1 MKRTLTVP
9 EEGIETL
16 FGSYDE
22 NLKHLES
29 LFNVRIRTQGH
40 DLLVEGET
48 PDLDKVDRV
57 VGGLSSLLKDG
68 YKLSNTD
75 VKTASDLVAQDESVD
90 IRDHF
95 LKGTLTP
102 AGKRRV
108 APKTVN
114 QRRYLDA
121 IDQNDIVFGVGPA
134 GTGKTYLAM
143 AQAVAFLVAKKVSR
157 IILARP
163 AVEAGEKLGFL
174 PGDLQEKVNPYL
186 RPLYDALYDMLDVE
200 RVARY
205 IERGTIEIAPIA
217 FMRGRTLNDSFVI
230 LDEAQNTTSEQM
242 KMFLTRLGFGAKAV
256 ITGDVTQIDLPS
268 GRTSGLVEAMKV
280 VGAIGGSPSCTSTSV
295 TSSGTG
301 SSSRSSRRTRSSATG
316 PTAAPASAPTDRPI
330 MADQRRARRPPDL
343 REFGSP
349 TARRGDDGLRV
360 AI

>member
-1 MKRTLTVP
+1 MKRISVP
-9 EEGIETL
+9 EDGIETL
-16 FGSYDE
+16 FGSLDE

-40 DLLVEGET
+40 DLLVEGDSS
-48 PDLDKVDRV
+48 DLARVDRV
-57 VGGLSSLLKDG
+57 VGQLSSLMRDG
-68 YKLSNTD
+68 YKLTNSD
-75 VKTASDLVAQDESVD
+75 VKTASDLVAQDELVD
-90 IRDHF
+90 LRDHF

-108 APKTVN
+108 APKSVT
-114 QRRYLDA
+114 QRKYLDA
-121 IDQNDIVFGVGPA
+121 IDQHDIVFGIGPA

-200 RVARY
+200 RVERY

-217 FMRGRTLNDSFVI
+217 FMRGRTLNDAFVI

-256 ITGDVTQIDLPS
+256 ITGDVTQIDLPT
-268 GRTSGLVEAMKV
+268 GRMSGLVEAMKIVNSIEGISFIYFDDRDV
-280 VGAIGGSPSCTSTSV
+280 VRHKLVQQIVKAYEAFSNGGTSRQV
-295 TSSGTG
+295 PGVARG
-301 SSSRSSRRTRSSATG
+301 SNDNGSHG
-316 PTAAPASAPTDRPI
+316 P
-330 MADQRRARRPPDL
+330 
-343 REFGSP
+343 G
-349 TARRGDDGLRV
+349 
-360 AI
+360 

>member
-1 MKRTLTVP
+1 MKRITVP
-9 EEGIETL
+9 QEGIETL

-29 LFNVRIRTQGH
+29 LFHVRIRTQGH
-40 DLLVEGET
+40 DLLVEGEST
-48 PDLDKVDRV
+48 DLDKVDRV
-57 VGGLSSLLKDG
+57 VGQLSSLMQDG
-68 YKLSNTD
+68 YKLSNSD
-75 VKTASDLVAQDESVD
+75 VKTASDLVAQNESVD

-95 LKGTLTP
+95 LRGSLTP

-108 APKTVN
+108 APKSVN

-121 IDQNDIVFGVGPA
+121 IDQYDIVFGIGPA

-205 IERGTIEIAPIA
+205 LERGTIEIAPIA

-242 KMFLTRLGFGAKAV
+242 KMFLTRLGFGSKAV
-256 ITGDVTQIDLPS
+256 ITGDVTQIDLPT
-268 GRTSGLVEAMKV
+268 GRMSGLVEAMKV
-280 VGAIGGSPSCTSTSV
+280 VNMIEGISFIYFDERDVVRHKLVQQIVKAYEQFSNGSGPAR
-295 TSSGTG
+295 
-301 SSSRSSRRTRSSATG
+301 SRG
-316 PTAAPASAPTDRPI
+316 
-330 MADQRRARRPPDL
+330 
-343 REFGSP
+343 
-349 TARRGDDGLRV
+349 
-360 AI
+360 

>member
-1 MKRTLTVP
+1 MKRITVP

-40 DLLVEGET
+40 DLLVEGDT

-57 VGGLSSLLKDG
+57 VGQLSSLLRDG
-68 YKLSNTD
+68 YKLSNAD
-75 VKTASDLVAQDESVD
+75 VKTASELIAHDTAVD

-95 LKGTLTP
+95 LKGSLTP

-121 IDQNDIVFGVGPA
+121 IEQNDIVFGIGPA

-186 RPLYDALYDMLDVE
+186 RPLYDALYDMLPADQVVKRLGNGE
-200 RVARY
+200 IEVA
-205 IERGTIEIAPIA
+205 PLA
-217 FMRGRTLNDSFVI
+217 FMRGRTLSSAFVI

-242 KMFLTRLGFGAKAV
+242 KMFLTRLGFGSKAV
-256 ITGDVTQIDLPS
+256 ITGDITQIDLPT
-268 GRTSGLVEAMKV
+268 GRMSGLVEAMKV
-280 VGAIGGSPSCTSTSV
+280 VNAIDGISFISFDERDVVRHKLVQQIVRAYEAFTNGNGRPSTAS
-295 TSSGTG
+295 TG
-301 SSSRSSRRTRSSATG
+301 SGQA
-316 PTAAPASAPTDRPI
+316 
-330 MADQRRARRPPDL
+330 
-343 REFGSP
+343 GSG
-349 TARRGDDGLRV
+349 RGALAEPRHG
-360 AI
+360 

>member
-1 MKRTLTVP
+1 MKRITVP
-9 EEGIETL
+9 GEGIETL

-40 DLLVEGET
+40 DLLVDGDT
-48 PDLDKVDRV
+48 PDLEKVDRV
-57 VGGLSSLLKDG
+57 VGQLSSLMRDG

-75 VKTASDLVAQDESVD
+75 VKTASSLVAQDESID
-90 IRDHF
+90 LREHF

-108 APKTVN
+108 AAKTLN

-121 IDQNDIVFGVGPA
+121 IDQHDIVFGIGPA

-143 AQAVAFLVAKKVSR
+143 AQAIACLVSKRVSR

-280 VGAIGGSPSCTSTSV
+280 VHAIEGIAFIHFDERDVVRHKLVQQIVKAYESFSNGNGAH
-295 TSSGTG
+295 
-301 SSSRSSRRTRSSATG
+301 RR
-316 PTAAPASAPTDRPI
+316 
-330 MADQRRARRPPDL
+330 
-343 REFGSP
+343 
-349 TARRGDDGLRV
+349 
-360 AI
+360 

>member
-1 MKRTLTVP
+1 MKRITVP

-22 NLKHLES
+22 NLKRLES
-29 LFNVRIRTQGH
+29 LFNVKIRTQGH
-40 DLLVEGET
+40 DLLIEGD
-48 PDLDKVDRV
+48 PLNVDKVDRV
-57 VGGLSSLLKDG
+57 VGQLSALVRDG
-68 YKLSNTD
+68 FKLSNTD
-75 VKTASDLVAQDESVD
+75 VKTASDLVAQDGSVD
-90 IRDHF
+90 LRDHF
-95 LKGTLTP
+95 LKGSLTA
-102 AGKRRV
+102 AGKRRI

-121 IDQNDIVFGVGPA
+121 IDQHDIVFGIGPA

-174 PGDLQEKVNPYL
+174 PGDMQEKVNPYL
-186 RPLYDALYDMLDVE
+186 RPLYDALYDMLDAE

-242 KMFLTRLGFGAKAV
+242 KMFLTRLGFGSKAV
-256 ITGDVTQIDLPS
+256 ITGDVTQIDLPA

-280 VGAIGGSPSCTSTSV
+280 VSRIDGISFVYFDERDVVRHKLIQQIVRAYEAFSNSNGHHGS
-295 TSSGTG
+295 
-301 SSSRSSRRTRSSATG
+301 
-316 PTAAPASAPTDRPI
+316 
-330 MADQRRARRPPDL
+330 
-343 REFGSP
+343 
-349 TARRGDDGLRV
+349 
-360 AI
+360 

>member
-1 MKRTLTVP
+1 MKRITVP

-22 NLKHLES
+22 NLKRLES

-40 DLLVEGET
+40 ELLVDGDT
-48 PDLDKVDRV
+48 PDLDRVDRV
-57 VGGLSSLLKDG
+57 VGQLASLLRDG
-68 YKLSNTD
+68 YKLSAAD
-75 VKTASDLVAQDESVD
+75 VKTASDLVAQDDSVD
-90 IRDHF
+90 LRDHF
-95 LKGTLTP
+95 LKGSLTP
-102 AGKRRV
+102 GGKRRV
-108 APKTVN
+108 APKTVT

-121 IDQNDIVFGVGPA
+121 IEQNDIVFGIGPA

-186 RPLYDALYDMLDVE
+186 RPLYDALYDMLDVD

-205 IERGTIEIAPIA
+205 LERGTIEIAPIA

-230 LDEAQNTTSEQM
+230 LDEAQNTTTEQM

-268 GRTSGLVEAMKV
+268 GRTSGLVEAMHV
-280 VGAIGGSPSCTSTSV
+280 VNAIEGIEFVYFDERDVVRHKLVQQIVKAYEAHSANGNGRPARAAGPSS
-295 TSSGTG
+295 
-301 SSSRSSRRTRSSATG
+301 
-316 PTAAPASAPTDRPI
+316 
-330 MADQRRARRPPDL
+330 
-343 REFGSP
+343 
-349 TARRGDDGLRV
+349 
-360 AI
+360 

>member
-1 MKRTLTVP
+1 VKRITVP

-29 LFNVRIRTQGH
+29 VFNVRIRTQGH
-40 DLLVEGET
+40 DLLVEGESAG
-48 PDLDKVDRV
+48 LERVDRV
-57 VGGLSSLLKDG
+57 VGQLSSLMRDG
-68 YKLSNTD
+68 YKLSDKD

-90 IRDHF
+90 LRDHF
-95 LKGTLTP
+95 LKGSLTS

-121 IDQNDIVFGVGPA
+121 IEQHDIVFGIGPA

-143 AQAVAFLVAKKVSR
+143 AQAVAYLVAKKVNR

-186 RPLYDALYDMLDVE
+186 RPLYYALYDMLDVD

-205 IERGTIEIAPIA
+205 LERGTI
-217 FMRGRTLNDSFVI
+217 
-230 LDEAQNTTSEQM
+230 
-242 KMFLTRLGFGAKAV
+242 
-256 ITGDVTQIDLPS
+256 
-268 GRTSGLVEAMKV
+268 
-280 VGAIGGSPSCTSTSV
+280 
-295 TSSGTG
+295 
-301 SSSRSSRRTRSSATG
+301 
-316 PTAAPASAPTDRPI
+316 
-330 MADQRRARRPPDL
+330 
-343 REFGSP
+343 
-349 TARRGDDGLRV
+349 
-360 AI
+360 

>member
-57 VGGLSSLLKDG
+57 VGGLAALLKDG

-75 VKTASDLVAQDESVD
+75 VRTASDLVAQDESVD

-95 LKGTLTP
+95 LKGTLTA

-108 APKTVN
+108 SPKTVN

-121 IDQNDIVFGVGPA
+121 IEQNDIVFGIGPA

-143 AQAVAFLVAKKVSR
+143 AQAVAFLVAKKVNR

-186 RPLYDALYDMLDVE
+186 RPLYDALYDMLDSE

-242 KMFLTRLGFGAKAV
+242 KMFLTRLGFGSKAV
-256 ITGDVTQIDLPS
+256 ITGDITQIDLPT
-268 GRTSGLVEAMKV
+268 GRPSGLIEAMKV
-280 VGAIGGSPSCTSTSV
+280 VNDIEGISFIYFDERDVVRHRLVQQIVKAYEAYTNGSGVALPQGV
-295 TSSGTG
+295 
-301 SSSRSSRRTRSSATG
+301 
-316 PTAAPASAPTDRPI
+316 I
-330 MADQRRARRPPDL
+330 RRA
-343 REFGSP
+343 
-349 TARRGDDGLRV
+349 
-360 AI
+360 

>member
-1 MKRTLTVP
+1 MKRLTVP
-9 EEGIETL
+9 QEGIETL

-40 DLLVEGET
+40 DLMVEGE
-48 PDLDKVDRV
+48 PAGLDKVDRV
-57 VGGLSSLLKDG
+57 VGQLSSLMRDG
-68 YKLSNTD
+68 YKLSMSD
-75 VKTASDLVAQDESVD
+75 VKTASDLVAQDAAVD
-90 IRDHF
+90 LKDHF
-95 LKGTLTP
+95 LKGSLTP
-102 AGKRRV
+102 AGRKRV

-121 IDQNDIVFGVGPA
+121 IDQNDIVFGIGPA

-143 AQAVAFLVAKKVSR
+143 AQAVSFLVAKKVSR

-256 ITGDVTQIDLPS
+256 ITGDVTQIDLPV

-280 VGAIGGSPSCTSTSV
+280 VSAIDGIAFIHFDERDVVRHKLVQQIVKAYEAYTSGGAPARTST
-295 TSSGTG
+295 TL
-301 SSSRSSRRTRSSATG
+301 RSDVARG
-316 PTAAPASAPTDRPI
+316 EPVEP
-330 MADQRRARRPPDL
+330 RA
-343 REFGSP
+343 
-349 TARRGDDGLRV
+349 
-360 AI
+360 